1 MRTRRMQAVTIL
13 TALVVAA
20 TPVLAHA
27 HLVNTGFG
35 PFYDG
40 IVHLFTTL
48 EDLLPVLALALW
60 AGLRG
65 PGFGRAVLLA
75 LPLAW
80 LAGVTAGQS
89 VAWPWPGLLT
99 TAVTTVAMGVLAAAD
114 VPVRRKWTIALAVLL
129 GLVHGALNG
138 AVLAQAGLGVRGGA
152 GIACAVLVMVSLG
165 AGLAVSLKA
174 PWTRVA
180 VRVAGSWIAAIG
192 LLMLGWGLR
201 A

>member
-1 MRTRRMQAVTIL
+1 MRMLRAPLV
-13 TALVVAA
+13 ALAAVVATA
-20 TPVLAHA
+20 TPREAHA

-40 IVHLFTTL
+40 IVHLFATP
-48 EDLLPVLALALW
+48 EDLLPVVALALW

-65 PGFGRAVLLA
+65 PAFGRTVLLA
-75 LPLAW
+75 LPVAW
-80 LAGVTAGQS
+80 LAGVAAG
-89 VAWPWPGLLT
+89 AALPWILPAPLT
-99 TAVTTVAMGVLAAAD
+99 TAVTTVLVGALAAAD
-114 VPVRRKWTIALAVLL
+114 GPLRRRWMIAIAVLL

-138 AVLAQAGLGVRGGA
+138 AVLNPANLDMRGAA
-152 GIACAVLVMVSLG
+152 GIACAVLAVVSLVT
-165 AGLAVSLKA
+165 GLVVVLKA

-180 VRVAGSWIAAIG
+180 VRVAGSWIAATG